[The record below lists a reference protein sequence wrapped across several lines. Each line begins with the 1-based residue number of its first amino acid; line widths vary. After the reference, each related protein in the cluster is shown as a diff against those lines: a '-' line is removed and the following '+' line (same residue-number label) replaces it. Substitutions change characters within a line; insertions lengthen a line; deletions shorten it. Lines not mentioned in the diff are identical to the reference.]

1 MSHRTR
7 AWSVRL
13 LLMLVVGVAFVVGTS
28 GEARGVSRDR
38 DFSFG
43 SFCVGERSST
53 YQSSSNALW
62 GESMTWSL
70 GDYYG
75 SCSAA
80 ITKPPGYIAGRVIV
94 YKWDDRFEDW
104 YVCRRSGWF
113 YNSNSTYVFGV
124 YAPLGYPGNR
134 WCGRGWY
141 GTYAQGS
148 VWHNGG
154 WRTTK
159 RVWSGSDY
167 YY

>member
-1 MSHRTR
+1 VYGSILASRAVRMSHRMR

-28 GEARGVSRDR
+28 GEARAVSRDR

-75 SCSAA
+75 CCSAA
-80 ITKPPGYIAGRVIV
+80 IAKPRAT
-94 YKWDDRFEDW
+94 
-104 YVCRRSGWF
+104 S
-113 YNSNSTYVFGV
+113 
-124 YAPLGYPGNR
+124 
-134 WCGRGWY
+134 
-141 GTYAQGS
+141 QG
-148 VWHNGG
+148 G
-154 WRTTK
+154 
-159 RVWSGSDY
+159 
-167 YY
+167 